1 MKGIYFEEKGLML
14 LEHIGMTKSEFAR
27 RMGIQRQNVNVLFKT
42 NNLETISRAAD
53 VLGVPFALLVSFVDE
68 PDVFD
73 FPLIDSDEQGNSRLE
88 VRPEDVPPGDS
99 VEDRRCRQEII
110 KQFYFYWKKR
120 NPELCKFNIDLDEN
134 IYINHTSLV
143 ETAGRASLTYLSTLA
158 VMQLDAILQNAK
170 VSFVDKPKSG
180 NRQQSK
186 FERMLGMT
194 YLCPGI
200 GEVQLMVGVRKRDKT
215 KIQYCITALTPVLKH
230 NKKGNH

>member
-1 MKGIYFEEKGLML
+1 M
-14 LEHIGMTKSEFAR
+14 
-27 RMGIQRQNVNVLFKT
+27 
-42 NNLETISRAAD
+42 
-53 VLGVPFALLVSFVDE
+53 LGVPFALLVGFVDE

-73 FPLIDSDEQGNSRLE
+73 FPLIDSDERGNSWFE
-88 VRPEDVPPGDS
+88 VRPEDVPQGDS

-120 NPELCKFNIDLDEN
+120 NPELCKFNIELDEN

-215 KIQYCITALTPVLKH
+215 KIQYCITALTPVLNH